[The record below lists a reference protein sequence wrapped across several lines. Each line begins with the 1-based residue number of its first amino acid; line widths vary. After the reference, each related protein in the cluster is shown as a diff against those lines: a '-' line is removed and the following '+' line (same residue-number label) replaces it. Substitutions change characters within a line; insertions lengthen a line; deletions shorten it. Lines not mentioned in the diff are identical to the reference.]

1 MNVAAL
7 FFDRKPVSS
16 TNQDFM
22 EVTRFFCVCVRGL
35 GLREKKNPKEV
46 AYTQFSLLLLIVG
59 MMLQEHVIASWKR
72 VFFFENE
79 RLFTYKSAV

>member
-7 FFDRKPVSS
+7 FFFDRKPVSS

-22 EVTRFFCVCVRGL
+22 EVTRFFLCVRGL

-72 VFFFENE
+72 VCFF
-79 RLFTYKSAV
+79 